1 MTHEELETLVK
12 ATSNLAGETSA
23 RLDRTINT
31 FNDNFE
37 ASIGAMKRIDHT
49 LTSTQKAVG
58 TRMNIMSL
66 VQAGT
71 IIGGLIYINRD
82 KIKKFLSFDKKE
94 EVKEEEDDIDEIIDD
109 SI

>member
-23 RLDRTINT
+23 RLNRTINT
-31 FNDNFE
+31 YNDNFE
-37 ASIGAMKRIDHT
+37 ASLGAMKRIDNAIT
-49 LTSTQKAVG
+49 NVRTG
-58 TRMNIMSL
+58 MNIMSL

-82 KIKKFLSFDKKE
+82 KIKKFLGFDKKE
-94 EVKEEEDDIDEIIDD
+94 EMKEEEDDIDEIIDD

>member
-31 FNDNFE
+31 YNDNFH
-37 ASIGAMKRIDHT
+37 ASYEAMKRLDNAITNVRTGID
-49 LTSTQKAVG
+49 
-58 TRMNIMSL
+58 IMSL

-71 IIGGLIYINRD
+71 IIGLLIHINKDR
-82 KIKKFLSFDKKE
+82 IKKFLGFDKKE

>member
-1 MTHEELETLVK
+1 MTHEELEVLVK

-23 RLDRTINT
+23 RLDRSIDTY
-31 FNDNFE
+31 NDNIH
-37 ASIGAMKRIDHT
+37 ASYDAMKRLDNAIT
-49 LTSTQKAVG
+49 NVR
-58 TRMNIMSL
+58 TRMDIMSL

-82 KIKKFLSFDKKE
+82 KIKKFLGFDKRE

>member
-23 RLDRTINT
+23 RLDRSINT
-31 FNDNFE
+31 SNENFK
-37 ASIGAMKRIDHT
+37 ASLDAMRRIDN
-49 LTSTQKAVG
+49 AINAAG
-58 TRMNIMSL
+58 TRMDIMSL

-71 IIGGLIYINRD
+71 IIAGLVYINRD
-82 KIKKFLSFDKKE
+82 RIKKFLGFDKKE

-109 SI
+109 TL

>member
-1 MTHEELETLVK
+1 MTHEELEALTK
-12 ATSNLAGETSA
+12 ATLNLAGETSA
-23 RLDRTINT
+23 RLDRSINT
-31 FNDNFE
+31 YNDNFR
-37 ASIGAMKRIDHT
+37 A

-58 TRMNIMSL
+58 TRMDIMSL

-71 IIGGLIYINRD
+71 IIGLLVHINKDR
-82 KIKKFLSFDKKE
+82 IKKFLGFDKKD

>member
-1 MTHEELETLVK
+1 MTHEELEILVK

-23 RLDRTINT
+23 RLDRSINT
-31 FNDNFE
+31 YNDNFH
-37 ASIGAMKRIDHT
+37 ASYEAMKRLDNAITNVRTGMD
-49 LTSTQKAVG
+49 
-58 TRMNIMSL
+58 IMSL

-82 KIKKFLSFDKKE
+82 RIKKFLGFDKKE
-94 EVKEEEDDIDEIIDD
+94 DVEEEEDDIDEIIDD

>member
-1 MTHEELETLVK
+1 MTHEELEVLVK

-23 RLDRTINT
+23 RLDRSIDT
-31 FNDNFE
+31 FNENFK
-37 ASIGAMKRIDHT
+37 ASIDAMRRLDNAITNVRTRID
-49 LTSTQKAVG
+49 
-58 TRMNIMSL
+58 IISL

-82 KIKKFLSFDKKE
+82 RIKKFLGFDKKE

-109 SI
+109 TL